1 MRTMMNSIIRAPSQ
15 LVVSLVMLNPSVNG
29 HGMFLALN
37 SGSLLN
43 QGWLVCAG
51 DPVEICT
58 YLI

>member
-37 SGSLLN
+37 SG
-43 QGWLVCAG
+43 
-51 DPVEICT
+51 
-58 YLI
+58 